1 MGYRVT
7 NTLTTTS
14 GNTYADTD
22 AWIAEHGP
30 CGTQNGTHI
39 TYGSLTR
46 IDDSSVRRVMEYA
59 DEAAHTA
66 HKAAK
71 TGAGNFEFD
80 VSATTKETF

>member
-59 DEAAHTA
+59 DEAAYDA

-71 TGAGNFEFD
+71 SGADAFAFTVTGA
-80 VSATTKETF
+80 VKETF